1 MFSVYCMFQVDCWP
15 WVCENDTMNVNCTM
29 VLFGNI
35 GTEWA
40 KDEGIVQQ
48 LTLVSQSHS
57 SNVQV
62 FKNFQK
68 KYYF

>member
-1 MFSVYCMFQVDCWP
+1 
-15 WVCENDTMNVNCTM
+15 M

-48 LTLVSQSHS
+48 LTLVSQSHKGPNS

-62 FKNFQK
+62 LKKFPKNLLFLE
-68 KYYF
+68 YCIRVL